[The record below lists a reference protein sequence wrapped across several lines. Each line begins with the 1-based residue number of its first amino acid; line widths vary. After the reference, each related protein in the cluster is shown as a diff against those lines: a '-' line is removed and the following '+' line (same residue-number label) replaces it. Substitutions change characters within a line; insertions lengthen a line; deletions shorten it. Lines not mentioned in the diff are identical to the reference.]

1 MKNSIYTLFLVAIM
15 VLPSCE
21 EECSNPDDL
30 ENDKYY
36 ENEIFNEPF
45 MDIYGNWELYEVSG
59 GIHGIGDGL
68 KFDLLQIRKYGIY
81 TFIKNS
87 AVLERGKIVIDEQT
101 EESLKISFSPDEDSE
116 VFMFDSEKIAILQ
129 GSDSLF
135 LQSPCCDRYN
145 YHLVRKD

>member
-1 MKNSIYTLFLVAIM
+1 MNYSIYALLLIAIL

-21 EECSNPDDL
+21 EECSIPDDL
-30 ENDKYY
+30 TNDKYY

-45 MDIYGNWELYEVSG
+45 MDIYGTWELYEVSG
-59 GIHGIGDGL
+59 GIHGMGDGL
-68 KFDLLQIRKYGIY
+68 MFDFLQIRKFGIY
-81 TFIKNS
+81 TFIKNND
-87 AVLERGKIVIDEQT
+87 VLEHGKIVIDEQT

-116 VFMFDSEKIAILQ
+116 VFMFDSEKIVILQ
-129 GSDSLF
+129 TSDSLF